1 MTRDHVELLEA
12 WAKESMLGRVGE
24 VEDMAGACIFLASD
38 ASRNV
43 TGHDLVVDGG
53 TTKW

>member
-1 MTRDHVELLEA
+1 MTKDYHELLET
-12 WAKESMLGRVGE
+12 WAKESMLGRVAE
-24 VEDMAGACIFLASD
+24 IEDMAGACIFLASD

-53 TTKW
+53 ATKW